1 MADLELS
8 VRATVDELI
17 NCGIEVGIQVA
28 VYVEGRLVVD
38 YAAGVDAQDKAQPVA
53 NDTLFTIYSATKG
66 VVASAIHILA
76 ERGLIDYEQ
85 TVAHYWPEFATEGK
99 GGVTVAQALNH
110 LAGIPQFPTVEDIS
124 TEELFIDL
132 DLAVAEVAK
141 LKPIFAPG
149 TTAVYHGL
157 TIGWIA
163 EGLARAVDGRSL
175 GQIVREEITLP
186 LGIER
191 EMYLGTPV
199 SAHQRMANPYDAP
212 PTSDEVPELDP
223 LILKCVPLDEPL
235 AEILNRP
242 KVRAA
247 QIPGANI
254 SASARALAKHYAGLI
269 GTVGGCR
276 LISESHLDRILA
288 HRVDYKDLFMDAVFS
303 NSQDT
308 PRALAYML
316 NTTNIKDQSYYGPNP
331 RCFGHDGYGGAFGH
345 ADAVAKVAVGY
356 TKTLL
361 CAGLPQ
367 NAEEASK
374 VQLLKTIYDHL

>member
-1 MADLELS
+1 MADLELFL
-8 VRATVDELI
+8 RTTVDDLI
-17 NCGIEVGIQVA
+17 DRGVEVGVQVA
-28 VYVEGRLVVD
+28 VYVEGALVVD
-38 YAAGVDAQDKAQPVA
+38 YAAGVDAKENARPVTK
-53 NDTLFTIYSATKG
+53 DTLFTIYSATKG

-76 ERGLIDYEQ
+76 ERKLIDYEQ
-85 TVAHYWPEFATEGK
+85 TVAHYWPEFAAEGK
-99 GGVTVAQALNH
+99 GGITVAEALNH
-110 LAGIPQFPTVEDIS
+110 LAGIPQFPAVEGLP
-124 TEELFIDL
+124 TQELFIDL

-175 GQIVREEITLP
+175 AQIVREEIAAP

-191 EMYLGTPV
+191 EMYLGTPA
-199 SAHQRMANPYDAP
+199 SEHWRMANPYDAP
-212 PTSDEVPELDP
+212 PASDEVPELDP
-223 LILKCVPLDEPL
+223 LILKYVPLDEPL

-242 KVRAA
+242 SVRSA
-247 QIPGANI
+247 QIPGANM
-254 SASARALAKHYAGLI
+254 SASARALAKHYAALI
-269 GTVGGCR
+269 GEVEGCR
-276 LISESHLDRILA
+276 LISEKHLDQVLA
-288 HRVDYKDLFMDAVFS
+288 HRVDYNDLFMNAVFS
-303 NSQDT
+303 SPQDT

-316 NTTNIKDQSYYGPNP
+316 NTTNTKDQSCYGPNH

-345 ADAVAKVAVGY
+345 ADTAAEIAVGY

-367 NAEEASK
+367 DAQGASK
-374 VQLLKTIYDHL
+374 VQILETIYEHL